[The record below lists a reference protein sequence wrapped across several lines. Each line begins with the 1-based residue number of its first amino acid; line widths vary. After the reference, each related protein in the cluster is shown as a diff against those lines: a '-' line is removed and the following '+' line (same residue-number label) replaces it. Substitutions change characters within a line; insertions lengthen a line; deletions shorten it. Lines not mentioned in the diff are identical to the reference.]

1 MARDETGIAISV
13 TTGNVLRNILQ
24 GQDLLHSQGELTGNV
39 PAAMTPSWSHVHA
52 VILGAE

>member
-24 GQDLLHSQGELTGNV
+24 GQDLLHSQGELTGSV